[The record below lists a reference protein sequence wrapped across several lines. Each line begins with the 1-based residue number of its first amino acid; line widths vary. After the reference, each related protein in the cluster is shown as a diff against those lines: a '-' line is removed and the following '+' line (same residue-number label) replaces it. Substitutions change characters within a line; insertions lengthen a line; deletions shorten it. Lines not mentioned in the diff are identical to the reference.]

1 MTTNAESSIVK
12 GVDQQRG
19 DHCSAIAY
27 RWAETTFS
35 QRPDLFPR
43 DLRGGFA
50 QVLHIDGAHLAMT
63 SDGIGTKI
71 DVAERMNRFDTL
83 GFDLVAMVA
92 DDLIAAG
99 AEPVA
104 LSNIL
109 DVTDPD
115 PSVIDELMQGLAAA
129 AGACRIAVTGGEI
142 AQLGTRIGGWGDGMR
157 FNWAAT
163 AIGRIDPSR
172 GALHP
177 EDVTAGDVILAL
189 ASDGFRSNGFTLAR
203 AILEKEYGEAWHAQR
218 RSNGETWGDALLTPS
233 ILYAPGVVKGLNDGL
248 PVHGVVH
255 VTGGGIAG
263 NLSRILRHNRLGASL
278 DTLWPAHDAMIE
290 LAALGGLTTQKTYG
304 QWNMGNGMLL
314 AVPAEATDPWIA
326 ALDGSGIRA
335 RRAGEVTA
343 MPEIALQTPDGL
355 WTSDLEAFE

>member
-1 MTTNAESSIVK
+1 MTTNAESSIVR

-27 RWAETTFS
+27 RWAETTFL

-71 DVAERMNRFDTL
+71 ELAERMGRYDTL

-92 DDLIAAG
+92 DDLVAVG
-99 AEPVA
+99 AEPLA

-115 PSVIDELMQGLAAA
+115 PAVIDSLMQGLAAA
-129 AGACRIAVTGGEI
+129 ATACRIAVTGGEI
-142 AQLGTRIGGWGDGMR
+142 AQLGSRIGGWGTGMR

-163 AIGRIDPSR
+163 AIGRIDPRR
-172 GALHP
+172 GPLHP
-177 EDVTAGDVILAL
+177 DHVSAGDVLLAL

-203 AILEKEYGEAWHAQR
+203 EILAQQYGDQWHTR
-218 RSNGETWGDALLTPS
+218 TRGEGQAWGDALLTPS
-233 ILYAPGVVKGLNDGL
+233 ALYAPGVVHGLALGL
-248 PVHGVVH
+248 PLHGAVH

-263 NLSRILRHNRLGASL
+263 NLSRILRQNRLGARL
-278 DTLWPAHDAMIE
+278 EGLWPPHSAMTE
-290 LAALGGLTTQKTYG
+290 LAALGGLTTEKAYG

-326 ALDGSGIRA
+326 ALDESGIRA
-335 RRAGEVTA
+335 RLAGEVTGTA
-343 MPEIALQTPDGL
+343 EIAVSTRAGV
-355 WTSDLEAFE
+355 WTTGLEAFE